1 MLLFRRIHY
10 FLGILCELVVAGY
23 MYRFWCRQTTIGYMR
38 KYRPY
43 IYIFCLKK
51 YPALYQFT
59 MYSAAILHVS
69 ADISAANKCF
79 VSAEISAVYRYF
91 ISRDISLSLVENS
104 IEFVV
109 YVSSYCVLGKFVA
122 LVRGNIKLFSLKI

>member
-1 MLLFRRIHY
+1 
-10 FLGILCELVVAGY
+10 
-23 MYRFWCRQTTIGYMR
+23 MR

-43 IYIFCLKK
+43 IYFCLKK

-69 ADISAANKCF
+69 AEISVANKCF

-91 ISRDISLSLVENS
+91 ISRDISLSFRNLMAYTVRVQARKKYLMFAAISNGR
-104 IEFVV
+104 IDQLRYV
-109 YVSSYCVLGKFVA
+109 Y
-122 LVRGNIKLFSLKI
+122 FSRSLQADII